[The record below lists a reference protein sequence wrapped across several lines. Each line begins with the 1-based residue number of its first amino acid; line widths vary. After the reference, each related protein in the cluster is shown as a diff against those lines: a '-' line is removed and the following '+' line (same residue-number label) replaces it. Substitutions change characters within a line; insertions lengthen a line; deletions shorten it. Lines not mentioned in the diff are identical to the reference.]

1 MEVRIGQEP
10 DDSFIAYNTTGKRTT
25 MIGTGATVEDAKE
38 DFFNSI
44 NEIKQSYTDR
54 NEVVYP
60 ELFEDIFFLMED

>member
-1 MEVRIGQEP
+1 MEVKIGQEP
-10 DDSFIAYNTTGKRTT
+10 DGSFIAYNTTGEKTV
-25 MIGTGATVEDAKE
+25 MIGTGATVAEAKD

-54 NEVVYP
+54 NEVLPP